1 MDKQRFEKL
10 EKQLQSVK
18 QIGNSLSSTLYL
30 DDLLPKIIAEVTKL
44 MNAERSTLFLV
55 DYEKNEIWSKIAE
68 KSEIKVIRQKIGQ
81 GISGWVAQEKK
92 ILVIN
97 DVTKDKRFDPSTDLK
112 TGFKTRSLLTVPIFQ
127 PNSNPTKENKIL
139 GVIQVLNKKTRDAFD
154 KEDELLI
161 ETLCSQISISLTNS
175 KLYGLLADKIKE
187 LDFLYQIEKK
197 VSDYYD
203 LNALLSELI
212 ADMVEYTGAEAGAI
226 LTLNKKTDDITLIAS
241 NGEFYK
247 YFKKIKIKKEIGVYE
262 WVINEQKSVII
273 NDIANDE
280 RFLTRVYDSLGMK
293 PRNVICSP
301 ILTKD
306 EDVPLLGVVE
316 LTNKKNKQE
325 FSSLDLKIR
334 ELFSGQISRIIES
347 LNYRIDKL
355 NEDSLTTIGKL
366 MSTIVHDIRTPM
378 NNINGFTELLKDDSI
393 SVEEREEFADIIIKQ
408 VQALVSMTTEVLD
421 FAKGKTTILPRK
433 LGVSNV
439 FDDYTS
445 FVKNDLEKNGIEF
458 THENLAPFQVI
469 YADELKLKR
478 AFLNIQKNSIEALS
492 NLKKKKK
499 FHFKAEQQKNQVC
512 FSLKDNGPGIPDEI
526 RDHIF
531 DSFSTSGKEE
541 GTGLGLAIV
550 QKIVREHGGKIEI
563 ESDKKGTTFKLYFN
577 VLEQN

>member
-30 DDLLPKIIAEVTKL
+30 DDLLPKIISEVTNL

-55 DYEKNEIWSKIAE
+55 DYEKNEIFSKVAE

-92 ILVIN
+92 ILTIN
-97 DVTKDKRFDPSTDLK
+97 DVTKDKRFDPSTDIK
-112 TGFKTRSLLTVPIFQ
+112 TGFKTKSLLTAPIFQ
-127 PNSNPTKENKIL
+127 PNSNPNQESKIL
-139 GVIQVLNKKTRDAFD
+139 GVIQVLNKKTGDAFD

-175 KLYGLLADKIKE
+175 KLYSLLADKIKE

-203 LNALLSELI
+203 LNALLNELI
-212 ADMVEYTGAEAGAI
+212 ADMVDYTGSEAGAI
-226 LTLNKKTDDITLIAS
+226 LTLNKKSDDLTLIAS
-241 NGEFYK
+241 SGDFFK
-247 YFKKIKIKKEIGVYE
+247 YFKKIKVQKETGAYN
-262 WVINEQKSVII
+262 WVIAEQKSTLI
-273 NDIANDE
+273 NDITKDE
-280 RFLTRVYDSLGMK
+280 RFSARVYESLGMK
-293 PRNVICSP
+293 PRNLICSP

-316 LTNKKNKQE
+316 LVNKKNKKE
-325 FSSLDLKIR
+325 FTTLDLKIL

-347 LNYRIDKL
+347 INYRIEKL

-378 NNINGFTELLKDDSI
+378 NNINGFTELLKDETI
-393 SVEEREEFADIIIKQ
+393 SKDEREEFADIIIKQ

-433 LGVSNV
+433 LGVSNIY
-439 FDDYTS
+439 DDYTG
-445 FVKNDLEKNGIEF
+445 FVKNDLEKNNIEF
-458 THENLAPFQVI
+458 THENLSPFQVI

-478 AFLNIQKNSIEALS
+478 AFLNIQKNAIEAL
-492 NLKKKKK
+492 NNQKKKKK
-499 FHFKAEQQKNQVC
+499 FHFKVEQIDQQVC
-512 FSLKDNGPGIPDEI
+512 FSLSDNGPGIPDDI
-526 RDHIF
+526 RDRIF
-531 DSFSTSGKEE
+531 DSFATSGKEE
-541 GTGLGLAIV
+541 GTGLGLAKI

-563 ESDKKGTTFKLYFN
+563 ESGKTGTTFKLYFN
-577 VLEQN
+577 VME